1 MYLTARNGVITV
13 VKPGKEFAILS
24 QNDMGE
30 AISAS
35 PAVSNG
41 RIYLRTFEALYA
53 IGK

>member
-1 MYLTARNGVITV
+1 VTV
-13 VKPGKEFAILS
+13 TKAGRSFEILA
-24 QNDMGE
+24 QNDLGE
-30 AISAS
+30 DMSAS